1 MKTVIMGGFL
11 GSGKTTLLLKLIER
25 IRERSDASLPVAI
38 LENEI
43 GSVGIDDVLIASH
56 GYQVSTML
64 SGCACCTLAGELPE
78 AVMEIERDL
87 APDLLIIE
95 ATGVAVPSTMAENLR
110 KATGAYPRICVIV
123 DASRWRRMRVPLEVL
138 LRQQLRACDV
148 VCLNKADLVD
158 ADELAFVDRS
168 LDDYEHGATRIVTS
182 ASGGLSEEAASLI
195 MGDDAA

>member
-1 MKTVIMGGFL
+1 MGGFL
-11 GSGKTTLLLKLIER
+11 GSGKTTLLLKLIEG
-25 IRERSDASLPVAI
+25 IRQRSDKAIPVAV

-43 GSVGIDDVLIASH
+43 GSVGIDDALIASR

-78 AVMEIERDL
+78 AVMGIERDF

-110 KATGAYPRICVIV
+110 KATGASPRVCVIV

-158 ADELAFVDRS
+158 EEELAFVERS
-168 LDDYEHGATRIVTS
+168 LDEYEHGAVRIIMS
-182 ASGGLSEEAASLI
+182 ASDELSGEAISLI